1 MKKTIGLVALAT
13 LVIVDGLI
21 VQSGA
26 EERAVR
32 RIIDEVQ
39 AAALNSLNFR
49 DPNALDEYFATVAEG
64 AQAAGLAETQQA
76 YKDFVAGLSAGDITQ
91 FHSFDIKTIEVH
103 QDAGLAKVTYR
114 LHFSV
119 VRNGFAVFGA
129 RATQDLALLKTPR
142 GWRIS
147 GGDAPQLEDVIG
159 AWPPR

>member
-1 MKKTIGLVALAT
+1 MKKLIGLVVLAI
-13 LVIVDGLI
+13 LVIVVALI

-39 AAALNSLNFR
+39 AAALKGLNFR
-49 DPNALDEYFATVAEG
+49 DPNALDDYFATVEEG
-64 AQAAGLAETQQA
+64 AQAAGLTETQQA
-76 YKDFVAGLSAGDITQ
+76 YKDFVAGLSTGDTVQ
-91 FHSFDIKTIEVH
+91 FHSFDIRTVEVH
-103 QDAGLAKVTYR
+103 EDAQLAKVTYR

-119 VRNGFAVFGA
+119 VRNGLAVFGA
-129 RATQDLALLKTPR
+129 KAMQDLALLKTPR

-159 AWPPR
+159 TWPPR